1 MDDKK
6 TPQSANVS
14 PPSTS
19 AAPVAT
25 SEGTPATSGVTR
37 RLHEIPG
44 IVTDTPDQP
53 DTKELPGIHKAPPA
67 PEKTSLLPPSQ
78 AVSSSDSY
86 RTHVVSRAMALR
98 RMLAVKPTD
107 KSKAELPPRKIRL
120 IIRGIGESYRLSEG
134 DILLIGRNDFRSG
147 GFSPDVD
154 LGPLGGHERGVSR
167 AHARLHLEDG
177 KLYVTDLYSSN
188 GTYLR
193 KEQLKPEKPY
203 PVFHGD
209 EVLLGAMS
217 ITVEFE

>member
-1 MDDKK
+1 MDEQK
-6 TPQSANVS
+6 TSQSAEII
-14 PPSTS
+14 PPTTS
-19 AAPVAT
+19 AASASA
-25 SEGTPATSGVTR
+25 SEETPAAAGVTR

-44 IVTDTPDQP
+44 IVTDTANQP
-53 DTKELPGIHKAPPA
+53 DTKELPGINKVPPT
-67 PEKTSLLPPSQ
+67 PEKTSLLPPGS
-78 AVSSSDSY
+78 AKSGSDSY

-107 KSKAELPPRKIRL
+107 KSRADLPPRKIRL

-188 GTYLR
+188 GTYLH

-203 PVFHGD
+203 PVFHSD
-209 EVLLGAMS
+209 ELLLGAMS

>member
-6 TPQSANVS
+6 TPQSAGII

-19 AAPVAT
+19 SVPVSAV
-25 SEGTPATSGVTR
+25 EGTPATTGVTR

-44 IVTDTPDQP
+44 IVTDTADQP
-53 DTKELPGIHKAPPA
+53 DTKELPGINRVSPT
-67 PEKTSLLPPSQ
+67 PEKTSPLPPGPSK
-78 AVSSSDSY
+78 SSSDSY

-107 KSKAELPPRKIRL
+107 KSKADLPPRKIRL

-203 PVFHGD
+203 PIFHGD

>member
-1 MDDKK
+1 MHDEK
-6 TPQSANVS
+6 TPQSAEVI
-14 PPSTS
+14 PTTAPAVPASTTE
-19 AAPVAT
+19 AAP
-25 SEGTPATSGVTR
+25 GVTR
-37 RLHEIPG
+37 RLQELPG
-44 IVTDTPDQP
+44 LVSDTPDQP
-53 DTKELPGIHKAPPA
+53 DTKELPGINKVSPSA
-67 PEKTSLLPPSQ
+67 PEKTNLLPPNPAKST
-78 AVSSSDSY
+78 SDSY

-98 RMLAVKPTD
+98 RMLAVKPAD
-107 KSKAELPPRKIRL
+107 KSKTDLPPRKIRL
-120 IIRGIGESYRLSEG
+120 IIRGISESYRLSEG
-134 DILLIGRNDFRSG
+134 EILLIGRNDFRSG

-203 PVFHGD
+203 PLFHGD
-209 EVLLGAMS
+209 ELLLGAMS